1 MFTLIF
7 YNIITKLLP
16 STYSCI
22 DFIHLIEKT
31 INGCSIR
38 QIFMKIVKH
47 PPEDKSITLVRIK
60 KKKTNK
66 ENVLSDDIYL
76 SDTRRVSGRKCE
88 EKRGNKKGSQISAPL
103 LHTSASD
110 LHS

>member
-7 YNIITKLLP
+7 YNIITKLLS

-66 ENVLSDDIYL
+66 ENVLSDDICLYDSTEGSN
-76 SDTRRVSGRKCE
+76 SDQSSIHHSIIQ
-88 EKRGNKKGSQISAPL
+88 NKEVDCNDKNTTQ
-103 LHTSASD
+103 
-110 LHS
+110 